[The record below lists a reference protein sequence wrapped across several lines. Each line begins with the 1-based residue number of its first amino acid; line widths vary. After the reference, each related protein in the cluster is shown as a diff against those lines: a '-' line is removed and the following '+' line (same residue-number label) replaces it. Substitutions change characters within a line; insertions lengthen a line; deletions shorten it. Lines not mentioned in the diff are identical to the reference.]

1 MHGPL
6 MSSLVYTCALLVGAC
21 HRLENVRARYF
32 AKQIYTL
39 TGSILLAVNPFE
51 RLPIYSEG
59 LMAPYKGVALGKA
72 P

>member
-1 MHGPL
+1 M
-6 MSSLVYTCALLVGAC
+6 GAC